1 MAGIPRPKKRYTYDP
16 DYAVPPGRTL
26 SEVIAD
32 QNISQKE
39 LATRT
44 GLTEQTII
52 RILKGEQPITFPTAN
67 KLELVTGVP
76 ARMWNNL
83 ELQYREQLSKLEE
96 KKELEGQIEWV
107 KTIPTRELITRGAI
121 PECPDKGQLVRE
133 TLEFYGVSSATAW
146 SNIWENPKVAARRSD
161 CFETRPGAASAW
173 IRLGELQARE
183 IMCQPYSKKRFL
195 DALKQIR
202 DLTIQSPKTFI
213 PRMQVLCAE
222 AGVAV
227 AIIKGFDKVPW
238 NGATKWISSNKA
250 LILLSTRGKAEDLFW
265 FSFYH
270 EAYHVL
276 YGKKSQLY
284 IAEENSTDPEEQ
296 RADAFAAG
304 FLIPKRYD
312 QQIRALTSDSEI
324 FELSNVLGVSP
335 GIVAGRYRHLTRKW
349 HRFKELTRTFEW
361 EREG

>member
-1 MAGIPRPKKRYTYDP
+1 VIAIGDTYDP

-52 RILKGEQPITFPTAN
+52 RILKGEQPITFQTAN

-83 ELQYREQLSKLEE
+83 EMQYREQLSKLEE
-96 KKELEGQIEWV
+96 KRELEGQIEWV

-121 PECPDKGQLVRE
+121 PECDDKGQLVRE

-183 IMCQPYSKKRFL
+183 ITCKPYSKERFL

-202 DLTIQSPKTFI
+202 DLTTEAPEAFI
-213 PRMQVLCAE
+213 PRMRRLCAE

-227 AIIKGFDKVPW
+227 AIIKRFDKVPW

-265 FSFYH
+265 FSFFH

-296 RADAFAAG
+296 RADAFAAD

-312 QQIRALTSDSEI
+312 RQIRNLTSDAEVI
-324 FELSNVLGVSP
+324 ELANILGVSP

-349 HRFKELTRTFEW
+349 HRFKDLTRTFEW
-361 EREG
+361 DAQG